1 MTMLDLALT
10 GGLVVGP
17 TETSA
22 LDVGIA
28 DGRISMLTS
37 PGGLPEARE
46 TVDVSGLTL
55 VPGGIDPHVHCDLAI
70 EHEGHEPAVS
80 FGPDVVG
87 SAALI
92 GGTTTLIDFVW
103 LNPGE
108 AIPDGIERF
117 SRRWEE
123 VSPIDFSFHVVL
135 RGGVGREL
143 LAQMPGAIEAGFP
156 SFKVF
161 TTNVFPSAPIGGI
174 PLMVDFGSL
183 QEILETAA
191 ENGGITMIH
200 SEDDDI
206 VQHMYRRLLADDRME
221 YTNLHEVHN
230 SLSEDLSFRRAIRL
244 AHKVGDAPIYFAHVS
259 AKTGVDAMAEARA
272 EGRPVFGETLHQYA
286 LHTYHDYREP
296 DGMKYHTYPSLK
308 DHEDTERLWSGIGQ
322 GVLSC
327 FATDAQATTYAV
339 KTQGRRVDDV
349 VGGNTGLEPRMA
361 LLYTEMVGK
370 RGMTLQQYVE
380 ATSANAA
387 KIHGLYPRK
396 GLLAVGSDADILGLS
411 TGVERTITHTD
422 LHESDYTPWEGWNV
436 TAWPQLT
443 LLRGKVVAR
452 DGQFVG
458 DPTGGQVVP
467 RTIAD
472 AITTGPRYA

>member
-1 MTMLDLALT
+1 MLDLALT
-10 GGLVVGP
+10 GGTVVGP
-17 TETSA
+17 NDTSV
-22 LDVGIA
+22 LDVGITGGTITA
-28 DGRISMLTS
+28 ITG
-37 PGGLPEARE
+37 PGALPPAKE
-46 TVDVSGLTL
+46 TVDVTGLVL

-103 LNPGE
+103 LEPGE
-108 AIPDGIERF
+108 AIEAGIERF
-117 SRRWEE
+117 IRRWDD

-135 RGGVGREL
+135 RGAVGRDL
-143 LAQMPGAIEAGFP
+143 LAQVPGAIEAGFP

-183 QEILETAA
+183 KEILETTK
-191 ENGGITMIH
+191 EHGGITMLH

-206 VQHMYRRLLADDRME
+206 VQHMYRRLRDDDRME
-221 YTNLHEVHN
+221 YTNMHEVHN
-230 SLSEDLSFRRAIRL
+230 TLSEDLSFRRAIRL
-244 AHKVGDAPIYFAHVS
+244 AHQVGDAPIYFAHVS

-272 EGRPVFGETLHQYA
+272 AGQPVFGETLHQYA
-286 LHTYHDYREP
+286 LHTFHDYREP

-308 DHEDTERLWSGIGQ
+308 GHEDTERLWSGIEQ

-327 FATDAQATTYAV
+327 FATDAQATSYAV

-361 LLYTEMVGK
+361 LLYTEMVTK
-370 RGMTLQQYVE
+370 RGMSLQQYVD

-387 KIHGLYPRK
+387 RIHGLYPRK
-396 GLLAVGSDADILGLS
+396 GVIAVGADADILGLR
-411 TGVERTITHTD
+411 TGTERTITHTD
-422 LHESDYTPWEGWNV
+422 LHESDYTPWEGWSV
-436 TAWPQLT
+436 SAWPQLT
-443 LLRGKVVAR
+443 LLRGRVVAR
-452 DGQFVG
+452 DGRFVG
-458 DPTGGQVVP
+458 DAKGGRLVP
-467 RTIAD
+467 RAISEKIA
-472 AITTGPRYA
+472 TGPRYA